1 MLSGNCSLLETENV
15 RRQISEH
22 IFVQSGGYCLCMS
35 NALQTKSGVLNDFTC
50 MLLRYSVVVPPAVI
64 YKVQPLS
71 LEPHLINPVVV
82 NCF

>member
-22 IFVQSGGYCLCMS
+22 IFVQSGGYCLYMS
-35 NALQTKSGVLNDFTC
+35 NALQTKSGVLNDF
-50 MLLRYSVVVPPAVI
+50 MLPQYSVVVPPAVI

>member
-1 MLSGNCSLLETENV
+1 
-15 RRQISEH
+15 
-22 IFVQSGGYCLCMS
+22 MS
-35 NALQTKSGVLNDFTC
+35 NALQTKSGVLNDF
-50 MLLRYSVVVPPAVI
+50 MLLQYSVVVPLAVI